1 MVDQNVRRHWSGN
14 RLLAAI
20 PAIDRAL
27 LEPHAEFVELAPGQ
41 VLFEPEEDVVITHFP
56 LTGTMA
62 GLIVVL
68 EDGRTAEAASIGREG
83 AIGGIVSAGH
93 KPAFCRAVSQIAGP
107 ALRIETA
114 RIEVAKE
121 RSLVVRDLFA
131 RYADA
136 LLAQVMQSVVCNAFH
151 PMRQRLARWLLTT
164 QDRIASDELPLTQE
178 YLAQMLGVHR
188 LTVIRVA
195 RLLQQD
201 GVIRSVRGRLTVLN
215 RAKLE
220 KASCECYG
228 AVARH
233 YELILRLAE
242 EQRVKNAK
250 GAGKHER
257 KPEN

>member
-1 MVDQNVRRHWSGN
+1 V
-14 RLLAAI
+14 
-20 PAIDRAL
+20 
-27 LEPHAEFVELAPGQ
+27 
-41 VLFEPEEDVVITHFP
+41 T
-56 LTGTMA
+56 
-62 GLIVVL
+62 
-68 EDGRTAEAASIGREG
+68 
-83 AIGGIVSAGH
+83 
-93 KPAFCRAVSQIAGP
+93 QIAGP

-114 RIEVAKE
+114 RIEVAKQ

-136 LLAQVMQSVVCNAFH
+136 LLAQVMQSVVCSAFH

-188 LTVIRVA
+188 LTVIRAA
-195 RLLQQD
+195 RLLQKD
-201 GVIRSVRGRLTVLN
+201 GVIRSARGRLTVLN

-233 YELILRLAE
+233 YERILL
-242 EQRVKNAK
+242 
-250 GAGKHER
+250 
-257 KPEN
+257 

>member
-1 MVDQNVRRHWSGN
+1 MTDQNVRKHWSEN
-14 RLLAAI
+14 RLLGAV
-20 PAIDRAL
+20 PAIDRGM
-27 LEPHAEFVELAPGQ
+27 LEPHAEFAELAHGQ
-41 VLFEPEEDVVITHFP
+41 ILFEPEEDVVITHFP

-62 GLIVVL
+62 ALVVVL

-93 KPAFCRAVSQIAGP
+93 KPAFARAVTQIAGP

-114 RIEVAKE
+114 RIEAAKQ

-136 LLAQVMQSVVCNAFH
+136 LLAQVCQSVVCNAFH
-151 PMRQRLARWLLTT
+151 PMQQRLARWLLTT
-164 QDRIASDELPLTQE
+164 QDRIASNELPLTQE

-188 LTVIRVA
+188 STVIRVA
-195 RLLQQD
+195 RSLQD
-201 GVIRSVRGRLTVLN
+201 HGVIRKARGRLTVLN

-220 KASCECYG
+220 KTSCECYG

-233 YELILRLAE
+233 YARILRLAE
-242 EQRVKNAK
+242 DQRLKNAK
-250 GAGKHER
+250 GAGKQKR
-257 KPEN
+257 KPDD

>member
-1 MVDQNVRRHWSGN
+1 MVDKNVRRRWSEN

-20 PAIDRAL
+20 PATDRGI
-27 LEPHAEFVELAPGQ
+27 LEPHAEFVELAQGR

-62 GLIVVL
+62 ALVVTL

-93 KPAFCRAVSQIAGP
+93 KPAFARAVTQIAGP
-107 ALRIETA
+107 ALRVETA
-114 RIEVAKE
+114 RIEVAK
-121 RSLVVRDLFA
+121 RHSLVVRDLFA

-136 LLAQVMQSVVCNAFH
+136 LLAQTLQSVVCNVFH
-151 PMRQRLARWLLTT
+151 PMQQRFARWLLTT
-164 QDRIASDELPLTQE
+164 QDRIASNDLPLTQE

-188 LTVIRVA
+188 STMIRVA
-195 RLLQQD
+195 RSLQND
-201 GVIRSVRGRLTVLN
+201 GVIRNARGRITVLN

-233 YELILRLAE
+233 YERILRLAE

-250 GAGKHER
+250 GASKHKR
-257 KPEN
+257 KPEH